1 MKVHI
6 ALVGGQPI
14 PVYLG
19 IKSSGAL
26 DKLILVCS
34 EQTRDEA
41 ERLAVC
47 CRNIQHKIVE
57 CDPVDLY
64 EIEECASNLYE
75 EVASED
81 ISLNLTSGTKSW
93 SLIFYRV
100 FMASSKA
107 RFILVDQNN
116 RVQDLNTHEIRQESI
131 AKELRFLLYGTE
143 LTKYTPF
150 TDYTED
156 DFKVMHKVEKLR
168 WKFPRIFK
176 KLTVGFRP
184 ESEKGKSE
192 CLPDGSF
199 VEWDMEEEL
208 VHLCMLYRK
217 TNELQD
223 YYLQCPHVLD
233 IVFNSGWFELKT
245 ALELSKNENVKE
257 ICMNCEFPA
266 QDKKP
271 KNEIDIILDM
281 GTKLFFVECKT
292 QVHEITDIDK
302 FHSAIKNFSGTS
314 SKGIFVVNDSPSV
327 KKGNYSR
334 AVEKCKDNNILTF
347 NFSEY
352 RYNPELLSL
361 NTLINDDLNKTNKR

>member
-1 MKVHI
+1 MRIHI

-41 ERLAVC
+41 DRLAVC
-47 CRNIQHKIVE
+47 CRNIQHEIVV
-57 CDPVDLY
+57 CDPVDLQ
-64 EIEECASNLYE
+64 EIEECAKKIFEDIS
-75 EVASED
+75 SED
-81 ISLNLTSGTKSW
+81 ITLNLTSGTKSW
-93 SLIFYRV
+93 SLIFYRI
-100 FMASSKA
+100 FMASPNA
-107 RFILVDQNN
+107 HFILVDQNN
-116 RVQDLNTHEIRQESI
+116 RVQDLSTHEVKQESI

-143 LTKYTPF
+143 LTKYTAF
-150 TDYTED
+150 KEYTDD
-156 DFKVMHKVEKLR
+156 DFKVMRNVENVRRKN
-168 WKFPRIFK
+168 FGAFK
-176 KLTVGFRP
+176 KLTVGIRP
-184 ESEKGKSE
+184 ESQKGQSE
-192 CLPDGSF
+192 QLSDGSYI
-199 VEWDMEEEL
+199 EWNLEDEL
-208 VHLCMLYRK
+208 VHLCMFNR
-217 TNELQD
+217 NMGELQD
-223 YYLQCPHVLD
+223 FYFQSPHVMD

-245 ALELSKNENVKE
+245 ALELSKNEHVKE

-266 QDKKP
+266 RDKKP

-281 GTKLFFVECKT
+281 GNKLFFVECKT

-314 SKGIFVVNDSPSV
+314 SKGIFVVNDPPSI
-327 KKGNYSR
+327 KKGNYTR

-352 RYNPELLSL
+352 RNNPDLLSL
-361 NTLINDDLNKTNKR
+361 NMLINEDLNKTNKR

>member
-1 MKVHI
+1 MRIHI

-26 DKLILVCS
+26 DRLILVCS

-47 CRNIQHKIVE
+47 CRNIQHEIVE
-57 CDPVDLY
+57 CDPVDLK
-64 EIEECASNLYE
+64 EVEKCALSIYQQIS
-75 EVASED
+75 SEN
-81 ISLNLTSGTKSW
+81 ITLNLTSGTKSW
-93 SLIFYRV
+93 SLVFYRI
-100 FMASSKA
+100 FMVASKVQ
-107 RFILVDQNN
+107 FILVDQNN
-116 RVQDLNTHEIRQESI
+116 RVQDLNTHEIKQENI

-150 TDYTED
+150 TDYTDE
-156 DFKVMHKVEKLR
+156 DFKVMHKVETLR
-168 WKFPRIFK
+168 WRFPNIFK
-176 KLTVGFRP
+176 KLTVGKRP
-184 ESEKGKSE
+184 EIEKGKSE
-192 CLPDGSF
+192 CLPDGSY
-199 VEWDMEEEL
+199 VEWDMKETS

-217 TNELQD
+217 TKELQD
-223 YYLQCPHVLD
+223 YYFQSPHVFD

-257 ICMNCEFPA
+257 ICMNCKFPA
-266 QDKKP
+266 RDKIP

-314 SKGIFVVNDSPSV
+314 SKGIFVVNDFPSI
-327 KKGNYSR
+327 KKGNYTR

-352 RYNPELLSL
+352 RCNPELPSI
-361 NTLINDDLNKTNKR
+361 NMLINEDLNKTNKR